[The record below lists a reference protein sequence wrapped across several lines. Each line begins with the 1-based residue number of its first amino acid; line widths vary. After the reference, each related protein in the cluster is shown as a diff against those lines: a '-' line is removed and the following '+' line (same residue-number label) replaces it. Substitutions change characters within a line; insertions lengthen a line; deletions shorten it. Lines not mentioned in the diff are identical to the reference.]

1 MLYSKEKER
10 VERFKLALRMGL
22 PIFSL
27 TLLIAFI
34 GLSRY
39 FETIPISFFVTS
51 IIILTIMI
59 YFIFYLISKGFDER
73 ITDPISHT
81 FTREYL
87 LSIFK
92 KEVTKGPYT
101 LILVSIDNLH
111 DINKRYSTI
120 NGDKVLRKFA
130 EWTSDFLQEKGFD
143 KVPIGH
149 FKGGDLIIGLSGK
162 KIDHTTLLDLLC
174 IKAENKMIDDIEID
188 ISGAIIDTT
197 LTDDIDK
204 LIVRLFELNQEL
216 KAQKQESLEE
226 EEIDPSELE
235 LSVINAIREK
245 RFSMHFQM
253 AKIDDGLDIAES
265 SIKLFGKQG
274 KLIHQKSYIP
284 VINRLGLSREF
295 DTLMLEYLI
304 DLSSRHDHPTIFA
317 LTLFPSTV
325 RNQLFIEKAQILLS
339 NNTAAKGR
347 IMFIL
352 GEQEYYSRTRHY
364 NDLLQAYRRMG
375 ALIALDR
382 LGIYQTTLLYLKELE
397 VDVVRFDQHYGKKI
411 MDKGYQSLLRGLNIS
426 VHYLG
431 MKTWIKMIQN
441 HDAEILAH
449 SIGVDYIQG
458 NSIAKI
464 VPIEELYNEV
474 R

>member
-73 ITDPISHT
+73 ITDPISHA

-120 NGDKVLRKFA
+120 NGDKVLKKFA

-162 KIDHTTLLDLLC
+162 KADHATLLDLLC
-174 IKAENKMIDDIEID
+174 IKAENKMIDDIEIN

-197 LTDDIDK
+197 LTDDIDQ

-216 KAQKQESLEE
+216 KAQKQESLED

-235 LSVINAIREK
+235 LSVMNAIREK

-295 DTLMLEYLI
+295 DTLMLEYLV
-304 DLSSRHDHPTIFA
+304 DLSARHDHPTIFA

-339 NNTAAKGR
+339 NNASAKGR

-364 NDLLQAYRRMG
+364 NDLLQSYRRMG
-375 ALIALDR
+375 ALITLDR

-397 VDVVRFDQHYGKKI
+397 VDVIRFDQHYGKKI
-411 MDKGYQSLLRGLNIS
+411 MDNGYQSLLRGLNIS
-426 VHYLG
+426 VHHLG

-441 HDAEILAH
+441 HDAEILAQ